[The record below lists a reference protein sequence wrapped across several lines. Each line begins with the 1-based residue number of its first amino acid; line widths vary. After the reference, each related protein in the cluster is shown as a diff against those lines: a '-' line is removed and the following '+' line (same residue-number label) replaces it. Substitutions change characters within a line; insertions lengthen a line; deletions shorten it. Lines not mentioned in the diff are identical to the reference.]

1 MLVGLNS
8 RVADSLA
15 EAPTLM
21 QKPFLVFRCP
31 KCKNFTNAPA
41 GQKKRRCSYCGHI
54 IDISKAACAL
64 FGTPEKASSAVKK
77 FNASRGGDSFLK
89 AVEVSKD
96 RVRDFL
102 PTEKLSIKDV
112 IDKSEEDL
120 PTGKS
125 RRLLEL
131 LEREA
136 SESACSLDRI
146 AELCPEYQLDWLWVE
161 DQLNKLSNRGTL
173 IFPRPWTVKL
183 VSVSSKEKTKP
194 SPVDVTKEIV
204 DWIQERGGEV
214 EVVDVV
220 KHFEEMG
227 ISKESVESSLDRLM
241 NQGVI
246 YRPKT
251 GQIGLV

>member
-1 MLVGLNS
+1 
-8 RVADSLA
+8 
-15 EAPTLM
+15 M

-64 FGTPEKASSAVKK
+64 FDTPERASNAVKK

-89 AVEVSKD
+89 AVEVSKQ
-96 RVRDFL
+96 RVREFL
-102 PTEKLSIKDV
+102 PPEKLSVKDV
-112 IDKSEEDL
+112 IDKSEEEL

-125 RRLLEL
+125 KRLLEL

-136 SESACSLDRI
+136 SERACSLDRI
-146 AELCPEYQLDWLWVE
+146 AELCLEYQLDWSWVE

-173 IFPRPWTVKL
+173 VFPRPWTVQL
-183 VSVSSKEKTKP
+183 VGVPSKEKTKP
-194 SPVDVTKEIV
+194 SLVDVTKEIL
-204 DWIQERGGEV
+204 DWIQERGGEA
-214 EVVDVV
+214 EMVDVV
-220 KHFEEMG
+220 EHFEELG
-227 ISKESVESSLDRLM
+227 VSKESVESSLDRLM

-246 YRPKT
+246 YLPKT
-251 GQIGLV
+251 GLIGLV